1 MSRNELIHTSGLLI
15 IAGSETTATLLS
27 GVTYYL
33 LKTPH
38 AYVKLQEEVRGAFE
52 KAEEISLTSTSRL
65 PYLQACLEE
74 ALRIYP
80 PVPLALPRRTRPEGD
95 IIGGVFVP
103 GNVTYRHRI
112 EFNRTDETSR
122 QLLEL
127 LNSLHTTRQRT
138 STSPKFLCQN
148 AGYRIHLNN
157 TKTML
162 EKLSIRFPPDRVT
175 VLGRSRLNFPL
186 NIF

>member
-1 MSRNELIHTSGLLI
+1 MGTSGLLI

-38 AYVKLQEEVRGAFE
+38 AYAKLKEEVRGAFE
-52 KAEEISLTSTSRL
+52 KAEEITLTSTSQL

-74 ALRIYP
+74 ALRLYP
-80 PVPLALPRRTRPEGD
+80 PVPLALPRLTRPEGD

-112 EFNRTDETSR
+112 EINRTDETSR

-127 LNSLHTTRQRT
+127 LNSLHIMPRRT
-138 STSPKFLCQN
+138 STSPKPLCQN
-148 AGYRIHLNN
+148 AGYRIHPSN
-157 TKTML
+157 TRMMS
-162 EKLSIRFPPDRVT
+162 EKLSIHFPRDRVT
-175 VLGRSRLNFPL
+175 ALGRSGLNLPL
-186 NIF
+186 GLS

>member
-1 MSRNELIHTSGLLI
+1 MSRKELMSTSGLLI

-38 AYVKLQEEVRGAFE
+38 AYAKLKEEVRGAFE
-52 KAEEISLTSTSRL
+52 KAEEITLTSTSQL

-95 IIGGVFVP
+95 IISGVFVP
-103 GNVTYRHRI
+103 GNVMYRH
-112 EFNRTDETSR
+112 
-122 QLLEL
+122 
-127 LNSLHTTRQRT
+127 
-138 STSPKFLCQN
+138 
-148 AGYRIHLNN
+148 
-157 TKTML
+157 
-162 EKLSIRFPPDRVT
+162 
-175 VLGRSRLNFPL
+175 
-186 NIF
+186 